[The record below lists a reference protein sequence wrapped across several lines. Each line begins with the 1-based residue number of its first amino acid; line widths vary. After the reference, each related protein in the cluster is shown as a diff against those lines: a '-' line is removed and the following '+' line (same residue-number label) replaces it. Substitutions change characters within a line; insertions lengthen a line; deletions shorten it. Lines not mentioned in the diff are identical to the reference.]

1 MTESEK
7 LSIFSAAAERK
18 TYRYAAAQLRFEYH
32 ARGLQVKQADYELLE
47 EIMQKRSKMNKD
59 EPSDS

>member
-7 LSIFSAAAERK
+7 LSIFSEAAEKK

-32 ARGLQVKQADYELLE
+32 ARGLQVKQVDYELLA
-47 EIMQKRSKMNKD
+47 EIMQRRSKMNRD
-59 EPSDS
+59 EPSD